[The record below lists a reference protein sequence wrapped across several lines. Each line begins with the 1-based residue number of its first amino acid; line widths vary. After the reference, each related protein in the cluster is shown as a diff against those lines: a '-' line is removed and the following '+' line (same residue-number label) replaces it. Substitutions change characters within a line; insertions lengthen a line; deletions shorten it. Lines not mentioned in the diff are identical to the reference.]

1 MGVPA
6 FYRWLSQKYPKIVK
20 DCIEEFPELVGDVEV
35 PVDTSKPN
43 PNGMEFD
50 NLYLDMNGIIHPCF
64 HPEDRPAPTTEAE
77 VFINIFDYIDRLF
90 SIVRPR
96 RVLFMAIDGVA
107 PRAKMNQQRS
117 RRFRA
122 AQDTEEKEREEELLR
137 AEFEAQGIKVPKK
150 EKSETWDSNTIT
162 PGTPFMHRLSIALQ
176 YYVHLRLNND
186 PGWRGLEVV
195 LSDSNVPGEGEHK
208 AMAFVREQRGLPGWN
223 ANTRHCVYGLD
234 ADLIMLALAT
244 HEPHFVILR
253 EVIFNVAQP
262 DHKEQMRAQM
272 FSRNDPNAPEP
283 EKEEKKVQVARK
295 PFQFLLVSVLREY
308 LALELKVPGLPFPF
322 DQERV
327 FDDFV
332 FMCFFC
338 GNDFLPHMP
347 TLEIRHGAIELLMR
361 VYRQE
366 LPSLGGYLVHG
377 ANVDL
382 ARVEAF
388 IRKIGAFEDVIFSKR
403 MRELR
408 RQKERL
414 ARQKAE
420 DRARSN
426 KRKFSASDAAPSA
439 SHVAREVTAGQ
450 MRPLGR
456 EQVAAEHKAQEV
468 ARKEAWRHRQQQ
480 RGDGAGANGHDVQ
493 EDGNKPRR
501 APLFATGPELPARTA
516 LPGPPAGPVPPLRPM
531 HDPDAN
537 KSAAQRLRERMAA
550 AGKRADADAPAAAQ
564 QPPADATPKDALET
578 ELDPAGAP
586 AQRRR
591 MAADTDVSMAAPV
604 ALTEE
609 GEPAPEA
616 IADADGTADWSF
628 AELQNMA
635 VRPGDWEGK
644 ALAAEGDDTAAK
656 DVEVSEEEALD
667 VLAGHVG
674 PEEES
679 EIEVDPAAAAAAA
692 KDMKERLE
700 EMMKERSDRFD
711 EMFVD
716 EERIRLGDEG
726 WKDRYYHE
734 KLKMPTGPSQER
746 ILQSVVQAYTEGLC
760 WVMKYYYE
768 GVASWR
774 WFYPFHYA
782 PFASDLVNLTCF
794 KVEFDLGQPFSP
806 FNQLMGVLPA
816 ASSHCLPKPFRKL
829 FTDSCSPI
837 LDFYPKSFQVD
848 MNGKRFAWQGVALL
862 PFIDEARL
870 LAATDALLP
879 ELEPEERF
887 RNSTRLE
894 VIYIH
899 SSHPLAPAVYEMEAA
914 YGHLPPEARGASAM
928 PMDPALSRGVHGF
941 MMLCGGETQ
950 PSVVPVPYPGLGS
963 DVLNN
968 SVLCITYKLP
978 PHRPHEPRLME
989 GTIPDPPVLTEEDK
1003 PVDQPLWHEKG
1014 AARGPPAARDLRAPM
1029 VGDAGLRM
1037 LNFQLGYS
1045 GRGPPPVPRG
1055 MADGSGGSGSDSR
1068 PQYGGHG
1075 SHHYHHYRQ
1084 RDDEHG
1090 NQYGDGGRYPGQGDR
1105 SAAAYGG
1112 GSGRGYG
1119 GAPAEGGYGRGG
1131 GYSGGAPGPE
1141 PQSGYGGRQGYAPS
1155 LRGPPAPYYSEG
1167 HPPPQYGGAH
1177 SSQYGGSGPPPQ
1189 HVGGYG
1195 GPPAPAPYGPP
1206 GGGGRG
1212 GGRGGGYHPPADRHQ
1227 PPPPGQYGGRSAAP
1241 GGYYPPQQSH
1251 QPPPSGQYGG
1261 RYGAP
1266 PTSQNFF
1273 QRIRPTYNPPEVP
1286 TGYGAPSGYPGSRP
1300 PPAQAQQPYGN
1311 NPYAALQRPRD
1322 PRGGSGG
1329 GGGGQY

>member
-43 PNGMEFD
+43 PNGLEFD

-77 VFINIFDYIDRLF
+77 VFQNIFDYIDRLF

-122 AQDTEEKEREEELLR
+122 AQDTEEKEREEERLR
-137 AEFEAQGIKVPKK
+137 QEFEAQGIKVPKK
-150 EKSETWDSNTIT
+150 EKTETWDSNTIT

-244 HEPHFVILR
+244 HEPHFAILR
-253 EVIFNVAQP
+253 EVVFNVAPQ
-262 DHKEQMRAQM
+262 DQKEQMRAQM
-272 FSRNDPNAPEP
+272 YSRNDPNAPEP
-283 EKEEKKVQVARK
+283 VKEERKAQVARK

-347 TLEIRHGAIELLMR
+347 TLEIREGAIELLMR

-366 LPSLGGYLVHG
+366 LPTLGGYLVHG

-382 ARVEAF
+382 GRVEAF
-388 IRKIGAFEDVIFSKR
+388 IRKIGAFEDAIFSKR

-420 DRARSN
+420 DRARAH
-426 KRKFSASDAAPSA
+426 KRKFSASEAAPS
-439 SHVAREVTAGQ
+439 SRHVAREVATGH
-450 MRPLGR
+450 MKPLGR
-456 EQVAAEHKAQEV
+456 DQVAAEHEAQAA
-468 ARKEAWRHRQQQ
+468 ARKEAWRQRQQQ
-480 RGDGAGANGHDVQ
+480 NGAEAAGNGHGAGEAEGS
-493 EDGNKPRR
+493 KPRR
-501 APLFATGPELPARTA
+501 APLYATGKDVPAGA
-516 LPGPPAGPVPPLRPM
+516 PLPGPPSGPVPPLRTM
-531 HDPDAN
+531 DDPDAN

-550 AGKRADADAPAAAQ
+550 GKKGAPAATPASAPAAAEAAATTADSEQ
-564 QPPADATPKDALET
+564 EAAEVPAQ
-578 ELDPAGAP
+578 
-586 AQRRR
+586 QRRR
-591 MAADTDVSMAAPV
+591 LTGDADVSTAEPVAAAGAVTEAGAAAPEPV
-604 ALTEE
+604 
-609 GEPAPEA
+609 GE
-616 IADADGTADWSF
+616 ADGTADWSF
-628 AELQNMA
+628 SELQNMA
-635 VRPGDWEGK
+635 VRPDDLDGRALLETGGKEGGGGEE
-644 ALAAEGDDTAAK
+644 AEG
-656 DVEVSEEEALD
+656 VEVSEEEALD

-711 EMFVD
+711 EMMVD
-716 EERIRLGDEG
+716 EEKIRLGEEG

-734 KLKMPTGPSQER
+734 KLKVPTGPGQQR
-746 ILQSVVQAYTEGLC
+746 ILQSIVQAYTEGLC

-782 PFASDLVNLTCF
+782 PFASDLVNLTSF
-794 KVEFDLGQPFSP
+794 PMEFELGQPFSP

-816 ASSHCLPKPFRKL
+816 ASMHCLPKPFRKL
-829 FTDSCSPI
+829 FTDLNSPI
-837 LDFYPKSFQVD
+837 LDFYPSTFQVD

-862 PFIDEARL
+862 PFIDESRL
-870 LAATDALLP
+870 LAATDPLLS

-894 VIYIH
+894 VMYIH

-914 YGHLPPEARGASAM
+914 FGHLKPEERGASATQL
-928 PMDPALSRGVHGF
+928 DPALSRGVHGY

-950 PSVVPVPYPGLGS
+950 PSVVPSPFPGLGS

-978 PHRPHEPRLME
+978 PHQPHQPRIME
-989 GTIPDPPVLTEEDK
+989 GTQLDSPVLTEEDK

-1014 AARGPPAARDLRAPM
+1014 AGRGPPHTRDMRAPM
-1029 VGDAGLRM
+1029 VGDPGLRM

-1045 GRGPPPVPRG
+1045 GRAGAPPVPRG
-1055 MADGSGGSGSDSR
+1055 MGEAAGGLG
-1068 PQYGGHG
+1068 PGPMYGGGLQYGGYGNHHSQQQGPQHG
-1075 SHHYHHYRQ
+1075 
-1084 RDDEHG
+1084 G
-1090 NQYGDGGRYPGQGDR
+1090 GYGSGGRYPGPGGPQQP
-1105 SAAAYGG
+1105 YGG
-1112 GSGRGYG
+1112 GGVGYG
-1119 GAPAEGGYGRGG
+1119 GSGAGGGGYRQQGGYGGP
-1131 GYSGGAPGPE
+1131 PGPG
-1141 PQSGYGGRQGYAPS
+1141 PHSGYGGRQDYPS
-1155 LRGPPAPYYSEG
+1155 GQRGPSPPA
-1167 HPPPQYGGAH
+1167 YGG
-1177 SSQYGGSGPPPQ
+1177 GPPQ
-1189 HVGGYG
+1189 HGGYG
-1195 GPPAPAPYGPP
+1195 APPPSQYGPP
-1206 GGGGRG
+1206 GHYPPPQSQQPPPGRWG
-1212 GGRGGGYHPPADRHQ
+1212 PPSGSGGGGYYPPPQAHQ
-1227 PPPPGQYGGRSAAP
+1227 PPPGQYGG
-1241 GGYYPPQQSH
+1241 GY
-1251 QPPPSGQYGG
+1251 G
-1261 RYGAP
+1261 GAP
-1266 PTSQNFF
+1266 PPAQNFY
-1273 QRIRPTYNPPEVP
+1273 QSIRPTYNSGGAP
-1286 TGYGAPSGYPGSRP
+1286 TGYGAPVQPGVQP
-1300 PPAQAQQPYGN
+1300 LPHQAQPPYGN

-1322 PRGGSGG
+1322 PRGGNGG
-1329 GGGGQY
+1329 GGRY

>member
-20 DCIEEFPELVGDVEV
+20 DCIEECPEIVGDVEV
-35 PVDTSKPN
+35 PIDTSKPN

-122 AQDTEEKEREEELLR
+122 AQDTEEKEREEERLR

-150 EKSETWDSNTIT
+150 EKTETWDSNTIT

-253 EVIFNVAQP
+253 EVVFNVAQP

-283 EKEEKKVQVARK
+283 VKEEKKVQVARK

-347 TLEIRHGAIELLMR
+347 TLEIREGAIELLMR

-439 SHVAREVTAGQ
+439 SHVAREVATGY
-450 MRPLGR
+450 MKPLGR
-456 EQVAAEHKAQEV
+456 EQVAAEHQTQEV
-468 ARKEAWRHRQQQ
+468 ARREAWRQRQQQ
-480 RGDGAGANGHDVQ
+480 RGDEAAANGHVAQ

-501 APLFATGPELPARTA
+501 APLFATGKDLPARTA

-531 HDPDAN
+531 DDPDAN

-550 AGKRADADAPAAAQ
+550 GKRAGVDAQSAGKGTSQNA
-564 QPPADATPKDALET
+564 KDTSEAEP
-578 ELDPAGAP
+578 ELTGAP

-591 MAADTDVSMAAPV
+591 MAVSSDVSTAAAV
-604 ALTEE
+604 GLTEA
-609 GEPAPEA
+609 GMPAPDA

-635 VRPGDWEGK
+635 VRPDDWEGK
-644 ALAAEGDDTAAK
+644 VLAAEGDAAE

-700 EMMKERSDRFD
+700 EKMKERSDRFD

-716 EERIRLGDEG
+716 EERIRLGEEG

-734 KLKMPTGPSQER
+734 KLKVPTGPSQER
-746 ILQSVVQAYTEGLC
+746 ILQSIVQAYTEGLC
-760 WVMKYYYE
+760 WVMRYYYE

-782 PFASDLVNLTCF
+782 PFASDLVNLTSF
-794 KVEFDLGQPFSP
+794 KVEFELGQPFSP

-829 FTDSCSPI
+829 FTDLDSPI
-837 LDFYPKSFQVD
+837 LDFYPSSFHVD

-870 LAATDALLP
+870 LAATDAVLP
-879 ELEPEERF
+879 QLEPEEQF

-894 VIYIH
+894 VMYIH

-914 YGHLPPEARGASAM
+914 YGHLPPEARGASAT

-941 MMLCGGETQ
+941 MLLCGGETQ
-950 PSVVPVPYPGLGS
+950 PSVVPVPYSGLGS

-968 SVLCITYKLP
+968 SVLCITYMLP

-989 GTIPDPPVLTEEDK
+989 GTIPDSPVLTEEDK

-1014 AARGPPAARDLRAPM
+1014 ASRGPPTVRDLRAPM

-1045 GRGPPPVPRG
+1045 GRGAPPVPRG
-1055 MADGSGGSGSDSR
+1055 MADGSGGSDSR

-1075 SHHYHHYRQ
+1075 GHHHYHHYPR
-1084 RDDEHG
+1084 RGDEHG
-1090 NQYGDGGRYPGQGDR
+1090 DPYGAEGRYPGQGDR
-1105 SAAAYGG
+1105 SATAYGG
-1112 GSGRGYG
+1112 ERGGGYG
-1119 GAPAEGGYGRGG
+1119 GAPTGGGYGRSAGYGG
-1131 GYSGGAPGPE
+1131 GAHGPGPHG
-1141 PQSGYGGRQGYAPS
+1141 GYGGRQNYQS
-1155 LRGPPAPYYSEG
+1155 SSRGPPAPYYSEG
-1167 HPPPQYGGAH
+1167 HPPPQYAGGH
-1177 SSQYGGSGPPPQ
+1177 SSQYGAGGAQQQ

-1195 GPPAPAPYGPP
+1195 GPPPPAQYGVLG

-1212 GGRGGGYHPPADRHQ
+1212 APQGGGGYHPPADRHQ
-1227 PPPPGQYGGRSAAP
+1227 PPSGHYGGRSGAP
-1241 GGYYPPQQSH
+1241 GGYYPPQQGQ
-1251 QPPPSGQYGG
+1251 QPAPAGQYGG
-1261 RYGAP
+1261 GYGAP
-1266 PTSQNFF
+1266 PPSQNFF
-1273 QRIRPTYNPPEVP
+1273 QRIRPTHTTPDGA
-1286 TGYGAPSGYPGSRP
+1286 TGYGAPSGYPGARP
-1300 PPAQAQQPYGN
+1300 PSAHAQQTYGN

-1322 PRGGSGG
+1322 PRGGGG
-1329 GGGGQY
+1329 GGGGGRY